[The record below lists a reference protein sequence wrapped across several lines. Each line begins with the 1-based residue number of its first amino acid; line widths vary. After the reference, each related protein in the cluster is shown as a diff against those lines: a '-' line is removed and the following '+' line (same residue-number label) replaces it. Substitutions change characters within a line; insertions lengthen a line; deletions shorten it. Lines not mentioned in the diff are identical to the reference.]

1 MWAIR
6 FDSWSGFCCG
16 AVPPVDGVVPV
27 EVVSVVV
34 AEGDAGLDE
43 LELVLVDVAVVDPA
57 VDPIVGIVGFTLYR

>member
-1 MWAIR
+1 M
-6 FDSWSGFCCG
+6 
-16 AVPPVDGVVPV
+16 VPV